1 VILLAVLDAFY
12 STLSGVIDF
21 LTRFSWGSIL
31 FVLSV
36 SLNIVQG
43 VGLLFKSALNQI
55 AVDWYTRVQER
66 RERRRK
72 LLLELYEHMGLF
84 DARYMVVTATLLLD
98 AAVVGLDPESEAA
111 SEVQS
116 ASRMLDERFTG
127 PFQVSQDFVNRHELE
142 LPAPIRGLIIQ
153 MHEAMR
159 FADAAAATDP
169 ADIDRRVTAV
179 RDFVEEIRTEIR
191 RLVH

>member
-1 VILLAVLDAFY
+1 MILLAVLDAFY

-111 SEVQS
+111 SEVQQVACLMNGLQDLFKS
-116 ASRMLDERFTG
+116 A
-127 PFQVSQDFVNRHELE
+127 
-142 LPAPIRGLIIQ
+142 
-153 MHEAMR
+153 
-159 FADAAAATDP
+159 
-169 ADIDRRVTAV
+169 
-179 RDFVEEIRTEIR
+179 RTS
-191 RLVH
+191 